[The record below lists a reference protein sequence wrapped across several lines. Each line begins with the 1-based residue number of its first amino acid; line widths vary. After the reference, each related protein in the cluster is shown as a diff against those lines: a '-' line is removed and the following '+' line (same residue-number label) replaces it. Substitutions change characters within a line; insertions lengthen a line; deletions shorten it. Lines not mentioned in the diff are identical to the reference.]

1 MQQTAAIA
9 AIATL
14 LGGTYLLLRSMQH
27 QGSGGGEITTDNT
40 SEGSIFDMNS
50 IANQVTAAATPSPA
64 DNPTTLSP
72 AGIAALQAREGFSAT
87 PYSDHK
93 GNSIGFGH
101 LIKPGESLTYVS
113 VSQATDLMMAD
124 VQWAQDAVRSAI
136 TVPINQAQFDALVSF
151 CYNVGAGAF
160 KGSTLVRK
168 INQDDTTAP
177 LEFARWV
184 YASGAVNS
192 ALINRRDSER
202 QQFESAS
209 A

>member
-1 MQQTAAIA
+1 MQQTAALA
-9 AIATL
+9 AIATVI
-14 LGGTYLLLRSMQH
+14 GGTYLILRGMEQR
-27 QGSGGGEITTDNT
+27 GSGGGQITTDNT

-50 IANQVTAAATPSPA
+50 IANQLTAAATPSPA
-64 DNPTTLSP
+64 DNPTTLSQS
-72 AGIAALQAREGFSAT
+72 GIAALQAREGFSAT
-87 PYSDHK
+87 PYADHK

-136 TVPINQAQFDALVSF
+136 TVPINQAQFDSLVSF
-151 CYNVGAGAF
+151 CYNVGSGAF

-168 INQDDTTAP
+168 INQDDPAAV
-177 LEFARWV
+177 LEFHRWV
-184 YASGAVNS
+184 YASGEVNP
-192 ALINRRDSER
+192 ALVRRRDSEQ